1 MNGAYLW
8 LTYVFIHWYSVGEDC
23 FPRKLILFNTYNIY
37 NPWHNSRMCKD
48 QRNTIIR
55 FNETENQGNMK
66 YGRLY
71 CTKMLEHKSS
81 LKNVWY
87 TMAGYLIILAPAI
100 NKEDVSIYVNLMH
113 FSLKFSSRFQLIRHA
128 KQKLF
133 IISTYLTC
141 HYKKEETQL
150 IYTML
155 RSIYILTILLQTPF
169 LIQLMYP

>member
-1 MNGAYLW
+1 
-8 LTYVFIHWYSVGEDC
+8 
-23 FPRKLILFNTYNIY
+23 
-37 NPWHNSRMCKD
+37 
-48 QRNTIIR
+48 
-55 FNETENQGNMK
+55 
-66 YGRLY
+66 
-71 CTKMLEHKSS
+71 
-81 LKNVWY
+81 
-87 TMAGYLIILAPAI
+87 MAGYLIILAPAI

-150 IYTML
+150 TYTML

-169 LIQLMYP
+169 LIQLI

>member
-1 MNGAYLW
+1 
-8 LTYVFIHWYSVGEDC
+8 
-23 FPRKLILFNTYNIY
+23 
-37 NPWHNSRMCKD
+37 
-48 QRNTIIR
+48 
-55 FNETENQGNMK
+55 
-66 YGRLY
+66 
-71 CTKMLEHKSS
+71 MLEHKSS

-169 LIQLMYP
+169 LIQLRYPQFIQVSRQYCQIIFFLIIEYIINFQLQCLNCILIYAYRRM

>member
-1 MNGAYLW
+1 
-8 LTYVFIHWYSVGEDC
+8 
-23 FPRKLILFNTYNIY
+23 
-37 NPWHNSRMCKD
+37 
-48 QRNTIIR
+48 
-55 FNETENQGNMK
+55 
-66 YGRLY
+66 
-71 CTKMLEHKSS
+71 MLEHKSS

-87 TMAGYLIILAPAI
+87 NMAGYLIILAPAI

-169 LIQLMYP
+169 LIQLIYPQFTQATPNYSQQYCQIIFFLLIEYIINFQLQCPNCIHIYAYRRM

>member
-48 QRNTIIR
+48 QRNTIKKIQR
-55 FNETENQGNMK
+55 NWKSRK
-66 YGRLY
+66 YEIYRLY
-71 CTKMLEHKSS
+71 YTKMLEHKSS

-141 HYKKEETQL
+141 HFTKKETQV
-150 IYTML
+150 I
-155 RSIYILTILLQTPF
+155 ICKNVLLC
-169 LIQLMYP
+169 IS

>member
-1 MNGAYLW
+1 MTQ
-8 LTYVFIHWYSVGEDC
+8 LTYVQGSAE
-23 FPRKLILFNTYNIY
+23 
-37 NPWHNSRMCKD
+37 HNYKI
-48 QRNTIIR
+48 QRNWKSR
-55 FNETENQGNMK
+55 K
-66 YGRLY
+66 YEINRLY
-71 CTKMLEHKSS
+71 YTKMLEHKSS

-169 LIQLMYP
+169 LIQLIYP

>member
-1 MNGAYLW
+1 MTHVCMMNVGSTRLQFKSMNGAYLW

-37 NPWHNSRMCKD
+37 NPWHNY
-48 QRNTIIR
+48 T
-55 FNETENQGNMK
+55 
-66 YGRLY
+66 YRLY
-71 CTKMLEHKSS
+71 YTKMLEHKSS

-141 HYKKEETQL
+141 HFTKKETQV
-150 IYTML
+150 I
-155 RSIYILTILLQTPF
+155 ICKNVLLC
-169 LIQLMYP
+169 IS

>member
-1 MNGAYLW
+1 
-8 LTYVFIHWYSVGEDC
+8 
-23 FPRKLILFNTYNIY
+23 
-37 NPWHNSRMCKD
+37 
-48 QRNTIIR
+48 
-55 FNETENQGNMK
+55 
-66 YGRLY
+66 
-71 CTKMLEHKSS
+71 MLEHKSS

-169 LIQLMYP
+169 LIQLRYPQFIQVTSRQYCQIIFFLIIEYIINFQLQCLNCIHIYAYRRM